1 MTSEVACAIQYIRS
15 LILRRFFNEKINTK
29 NIKML
34 TYPKCGL
41 PFFALKNKRDI
52 KKFVKIY

>member
-1 MTSEVACAIQYIRS
+1 LTSEVACAIQYI

-29 NIKML
+29 NIQML
-34 TYPKCGL
+34 TYPKCGF

-52 KKFVKIY
+52 NKFVKIY